1 MENLPPG
8 VIERNGQLYR
18 MVPKVSASG
27 EPWESRRPVALTIKE
42 ARERRHDYWHPKYGW
57 VLEGYKW
64 EKDRPPEDIMADT
77 SQSIPS
83 EPPEPDA
90 MRAGAAPPMPPG
102 EEVSVTL
109 STVPSE

>member
-8 VIERNGQLYR
+8 VIESNGQLCR

-42 ARERRHDYWHPKYGW
+42 ARERRYDYFHPELGW
-57 VLEGYKW
+57 ILEGYKL
-64 EKDRPPEDIMADT
+64 ERDRKPEDIMADT
-77 SQSIPS
+77 SQSIPAD
-83 EPPEPDA
+83 PPEPNA
-90 MRAGAAPPMPPG
+90 MRIGSVPSVPPG

-109 STVPSE
+109 PAVPSE